1 MNKGMKSLRLARNP
15 HGRGKKETV
24 PYAKAANLQ
33 LLGDV
38 GRIWGPRL
46 CVSFDEKRKMRVER
60 SKRILEDYAKK
71 KKLNQDICQFFYL
84 LEMDFLHFV
93 TCKLFFFTSAV

>member
-1 MNKGMKSLRLARNP
+1 
-15 HGRGKKETV
+15 
-24 PYAKAANLQ
+24 
-33 LLGDV
+33 
-38 GRIWGPRL
+38 
-46 CVSFDEKRKMRVER
+46 MRVER

>member
-1 MNKGMKSLRLARNP
+1 MKSLRLERNP

-24 PYAKAANLQ
+24 PYAKAADLE

-38 GRIWGPRL
+38 RGIWGPRL

-60 SKRILEDYAKK
+60 SKQILEDYAKK
-71 KKLNQDICQFFYL
+71 RNSGYLSIFFS
-84 LEMDFLHFV
+84 F
-93 TCKLFFFTSAV
+93 